1 MLQILTQ
8 VPQSITAVAVAVKA
22 VDFRGRQGVELLEQQ
37 ALHLKQMLQLQPLIL
52 AEDQEG

>member
-8 VPQSITAVAVAVKA
+8 APQSITAVAVAVKA
-22 VDFRGRQGVELLEQQ
+22 LDFRLGQGVELLEQQ
-37 ALHLKQMLQLQPLIL
+37 ALHLKQMLQLPLLIL